1 MNVII
6 LFKLKLNFY
15 WLIEKFVI
23 EGKKIVF
30 KKENYLVMLYEK
42 KLNKLMSNI

>member
-23 EGKKIVF
+23 EGKKKVF